1 MIDDLNEKTGF
12 NGNIAIVKPI
22 PYGSLDALRSQGNV
36 YSVLLRSAC
45 ESELKIV
52 RSVQD
57 CFGACEDY
65 EQYAKL
71 AENPDLRFVFSNTTE
86 AGIAFDETDQCSFA
100 PPKSFPGKLAKFLH
114 ERWLFFKGD
123 PSKGLAVIPCEL
135 IDNNGGA
142 LLDCVKRY
150 ASLWKLEE
158 GFQEWLQGSC
168 VFASTLVDR
177 IVTGFPSTEKEAI
190 FKELGFEDNC
200 LVTGEKFALWV
211 IEAKTGLDQELP
223 FAKAGLPVIFTDDL
237 KMYKQRKVR
246 VLNGAH
252 TGFALLSFLCGQD
265 FVESSVKDPLLG
277 RFVAELVFSEI
288 VPTLD
293 MPQSEAEE
301 FARDVIERFK
311 NPYIKHALISI
322 SLNSVSKWKT
332 RCLPSLLKF
341 AETYDKVPPRLAFS
355 LASLI
360 AFYRIEKKDGQYLGT
375 RESGS
380 YKVLDGDAEL
390 EFFASRTGLCAKE
403 LVAETLRNVGFFG
416 LDLSSVNGLEEL
428 VANQLQDIFDLGARN
443 ALEKSF

>member
-1 MIDDLNEKTGF
+1 
-12 NGNIAIVKPI
+12 
-22 PYGSLDALRSQGNV
+22 
-36 YSVLLRSAC
+36 
-45 ESELKIV
+45 
-52 RSVQD
+52 
-57 CFGACEDY
+57 
-65 EQYAKL
+65 
-71 AENPDLRFVFSNTTE
+71 
-86 AGIAFDETDQCSFA
+86 
-100 PPKSFPGKLAKFLH
+100 
-114 ERWLFFKGD
+114 
-123 PSKGLAVIPCEL
+123 
-135 IDNNGGA
+135 
-142 LLDCVKRY
+142 VKRY
-150 ASLWKLEE
+150 ASVWNLEE
-158 GFQEWLQGSC
+158 GFLEWIQSSC

-177 IVTGFPSTEKEAI
+177 IVTGFPSTEKEAV

-211 IEAKTGLDQELP
+211 IEAKPGLDQELP

-265 FVESSVKDPLLG
+265 YVESSVKDPLLG
-277 RFVAELVFSEI
+277 RFVSELVFDEI

-293 MPQSEAEE
+293 MPRDEAEE

-341 AETYDKVPPRLAFS
+341 VELYNTVPPRLAFS

-360 AFYRIEKKDGQYLGT
+360 AFYRIEKKDGQYFGT

-390 EFFASRTGLCAKE
+390 EFFASRSGLSAKE
-403 LVAETLRNVGFFG
+403 LVAETLKNTAFFG
-416 LDLSSVNGLEEL
+416 QNLSAVNGLEEL
-428 VANQLQDIFDLGARN
+428 VANQLQDIFELGARK